1 MRQVTHQAET
11 YPGFRS
17 MKRLACV
24 IPSIKFAG
32 THLYTWVMRGTVR
45 INKSRAQKSKAFFL
59 FINVKTITKLNL
71 ENINKF
77 ETKIKKISRCGS
89 RSPDNAKFGHFTLL
103 FCRERQRNVQRIITH
118 VHSHCSAH

>member
-32 THLYTWVMRGTVR
+32 THLYTWGMRGTVR
-45 INKSRAQKSKAFFL
+45 INKSRAQKSEAFF
-59 FINVKTITKLNL
+59 FVYKCQNYHK
-71 ENINKF
+71 
-77 ETKIKKISRCGS
+77 
-89 RSPDNAKFGHFTLL
+89 AKSGKH
-103 FCRERQRNVQRIITH
+103 Q
-118 VHSHCSAH
+118 